1 MEKKVDYL
9 ISYRPRIALG
19 RKHLKVISYTTPV
32 IKIGSFDWIIVVE
45 KSPLR
50 KLGRRAVYPMWRR
63 SDSTGDDKFPIEWKD
78 MKSWAHFNL
87 SDRKNLGLPRALRK
101 GYQKYQAYILEHAS
115 LDGSRSASGGDQTV
129 Q

>member
-1 MEKKVDYL
+1 MDYL
-9 ISYRPRIALG
+9 ISYRPRLALG

-63 SDSTGDDKFPIEWKD
+63 SDCTADGQFPIEWKD
-78 MKSWAHFNL
+78 MQSWVHFNL
-87 SDRKNLGLPRALRK
+87 SDRQNLGLPRALRK
-101 GYQKYQAYILEHAS
+101 GYKKYQEFIMKHAS
-115 LDGSRSASGGDQTV
+115 LDGGQAGADRGQTV
-129 Q
+129 H

>member
-1 MEKKVDYL
+1 MDYL
-9 ISYRPRIALG
+9 ISYRPRLALG

-63 SDSTGDDKFPIEWKD
+63 SEPSGDDKFPIEWKD
-78 MKSWAHFNL
+78 MQSWVHFNAR
-87 SDRKNLGLPRALRK
+87 DRQNLGLPRALRK
-101 GYQKYQAYILEHAS
+101 GYKKYQEYIMKHALLE
-115 LDGSRSASGGDQTV
+115 GGRSASRWGQTV
-129 Q
+129 H